1 MKIWLDLG
9 EEGMIRSWWLDSRW
23 EGGVRVGVESRG
35 NEASRR
41 RRVRQFI
48 KYLFGRIRMS

>member
-35 NEASRR
+35 NEVSRR

-48 KYLFGRIRMS
+48 KYLFG